1 MFTEEELNESIAEL
15 NEIEQELQ
23 RLDALYDSVKS
34 QLPKEVADFDTRNL
48 PHDAMLDKMIEEA
61 KRKAEAEGRQRAAV
75 YEDKLRAKKGASATG
90 RKPAPR
96 RGMMA

>member
-15 NEIEQELQ
+15 NEIEQELK

-34 QLPKEVADFDTRNL
+34 QLPKEAANFDVRNL
-48 PHDAMLDKMIEEA
+48 PHDAMLDQMIEEA
-61 KRKAEAEGRQRAAV
+61 KRKAEAEGRQRAAL
-75 YEDKLRAKKGASATG
+75 YEDKVRSKKGASAPKSKT
-90 RKPAPR
+90 ASR

>member
-15 NEIEQELQ
+15 NEIEQELK

-34 QLPKEVADFDTRNL
+34 QLPKEAANFDVRNL
-48 PHDAMLDKMIEEA
+48 PHDAVLDQMIEEA

-75 YEDKLRAKKGASATG
+75 YEDKIRAKKRGSASKAKAG
-90 RKPAPR
+90 SR

>member
-15 NEIEQELQ
+15 NEIEQELK

-34 QLPKEVADFDTRNL
+34 QLPKEVADLDARNL
-48 PHDAMLDKMIEEA
+48 PHDAVLDQMIEDA
-61 KRKAEAEGRQRAAV
+61 KRKAEAEGRQRMAI
-75 YEDKLRAKKGASATG
+75 YQDKIRSKKGGSSSD
-90 RKPAPR
+90 RKPVSR

>member
-15 NEIEQELQ
+15 NEIEQELK

-34 QLPKEVADFDTRNL
+34 QLPRNL
-48 PHDAMLDKMIEEA
+48 PHDAVLDQMIEEA

-75 YEDKLRAKKGASATG
+75 YEDKIRAKKGGSAPKAKAG
-90 RKPAPR
+90 SR

>member
-15 NEIEQELQ
+15 NEIEQELK

-34 QLPKEVADFDTRNL
+34 QLPKEAANFDVRNL
-48 PHDAMLDKMIEEA
+48 PHDAVLDQRIEEA

-75 YEDKLRAKKGASATG
+75 YEDKIRAKKGGSAPKAKAG
-90 RKPAPR
+90 PR